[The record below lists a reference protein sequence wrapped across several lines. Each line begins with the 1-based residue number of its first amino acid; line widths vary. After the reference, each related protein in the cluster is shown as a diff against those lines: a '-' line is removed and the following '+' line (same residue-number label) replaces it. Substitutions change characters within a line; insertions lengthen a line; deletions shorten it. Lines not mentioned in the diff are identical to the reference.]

1 MGVSGKDNYVLA
13 MDVARPGQDLLVV
26 TEAGYGKRTDVE
38 EYRLTSRGAKGVKTI
53 SFTEAKGLLAAALV
67 VREHEE
73 LVFISQNG
81 IVQRTGVRGINRY
94 GRASQGVRVMKL
106 REGDEVSAVALVVET
121 DDASADGGDQP
132 VSLDASGVA
141 DEHVVQG
148 EVEGVISTDPLDD
161 PDIVP
166 DEAEPHEDDI
176 GPADPDED

>member
-1 MGVSGKDNYVLA
+1 MDVSGKDNYVLA

-94 GRASQGVRVMKL
+94 GRSSQGVRVMKL
-106 REGDEVSAVALVVET
+106 REGDEVSAVALVME
-121 DDASADGGDQP
+121 SE
-132 VSLDASGVA
+132 A
-141 DEHVVQG
+141 DENG
-148 EVEGVISTDPLDD
+148 DAEAPEAAADEGV
-161 PDIVP
+161 VAV
-166 DEAEPHEDDI
+166 DEMPAE
-176 GPADPDED
+176 DE